1 MNRKTFQFAI
11 WLMWIA
17 LPLTALRYWLAWDR
31 LPQRMAT
38 HFDANWH
45 ANGWMP
51 REAALYFAL
60 GITLFML
67 AVFTVVAYVSRRR
80 NDSSAVSWVLL
91 GLFYAII
98 AFLFGINDK
107 VLQYNVNGEPIHA
120 DWLMGLVPLAVIAF
134 MVLYLRARRGE
145 PLPPANPIAEETHSS
160 TLFGFV
166 FLVATV
172 AFVASLAVL
181 PVAGLR
187 IMSLL
192 MCALFFVIAAAAWSG
207 FQYFFTPFGVEVHTL
222 GYRLRS
228 IPLHEIVSYQ
238 PEAWN
243 ALRGYGIRGIGRS
256 RAYVWGNHVVRI
268 HTNDGDVILGHSDPA
283 RIVRDLDR
291 IKHVAH

>member
-1 MNRKTFQFAI
+1 MNRKNFQLAVA
-11 WLMWIA
+11 LMWLA
-17 LPLTALRYWLAWDR
+17 LPLTAMRYWLVWDR
-31 LPQRMAT
+31 LPQHMAT

-45 ANGWMP
+45 PNGWMP
-51 REAALYFAL
+51 REAGLYFAL
-60 GITLFML
+60 GVTLFML
-67 AVFTVVAYVSRRR
+67 AIFTVVAYVSQRR

-91 GLFYAII
+91 ALFYAII
-98 AFLFGINDK
+98 AFLFAINDK

-120 DWLMGLVPLAVIAF
+120 EWLMGLVPVAVIVF
-134 MVLYLRARRGE
+134 MVLYLRVQRGE

-160 TLFGFV
+160 ALFGFV

-172 AFVASLAVL
+172 AFVGSLAVL
-181 PVAGLR
+181 PVKGLQV
-187 IMSLL
+187 MSLL

-238 PEAWN
+238 QEAWN